1 MIYIRDAFI
10 FSMLADLLLLC
21 GTGCASLAFD
31 SWMPMQIGLTFTSTT
46 FLIAAIAVLPLVWI
60 NIRTA
65 IGDKNEG
72 K

>member
-1 MIYIRDAFI
+1 MIHIRDAFI
-10 FSMLADLLLLC
+10 FSMLANLLLLC

-31 SWMPMQIGLTFTSTT
+31 SWTPIRIGLTVTSTT

-65 IGDKNEG
+65 IGEQNG
-72 K
+72 KE